1 MDKQEVEQ
9 RIKKVTAQILGVS
22 ESDINLQSGF
32 ASDLGAESI
41 QSIQLVAAFE
51 EEFGIQMDE
60 DEALSVSTV
69 GKAVDF
75 IHKLVQ
81 EQKGG

>member
-9 RIKKVTAQILGVS
+9 RIKKVTAQVLGVP
-22 ESDINLQSGF
+22 ESDIKTGSGF

>member
-9 RIKKVTAQILGVS
+9 RIKKVTAQVLGVP
-22 ESDINLQSGF
+22 ESDINTQSGF

-60 DEALSVSTV
+60 EEALSVSTV
-69 GKAVDF
+69 GRAVDF
-75 IHKLVQ
+75 IHKIVQ

>member
-9 RIKKVTAQILGVS
+9 RIKKVTASVLGVS
-22 ESDINLQSGF
+22 ADEIAADSRFSG
-32 ASDLGAESI
+32 DLGAESI
-41 QSIQLVAAFE
+41 QSIHLVAAFE

-60 DEALSVSTV
+60 EEALAVTTV

-75 IHKLVQ
+75 IHAIIEKQ
-81 EQKGG
+81 Q

>member
-9 RIKKVTAQILGVS
+9 RIKKVTAQVLGVP

-60 DEALSVSTV
+60 EEALSVSTV
-69 GKAVDF
+69 ARAVDF
-75 IHKLVQ
+75 VHKIVQ
-81 EQKGG
+81 EQKDA

>member
-9 RIKKVTAQILGVS
+9 RIKKVTAQVLNVP
-22 ESDINLQSGF
+22 ESDINAQSGF

-60 DEALSVSTV
+60 EEALAVSTV
-69 GKAVDF
+69 GRAVDF
-75 IHKLVQ
+75 IHKIVQ

>member
-9 RIKKVTAQILGVS
+9 RIKKVTAQVLGVP

-41 QSIQLVAAFE
+41 QAIQLVAAFE

-60 DEALSVSTV
+60 EEALSVSTV
-69 GKAVDF
+69 GRAVDF
-75 IHKLVQ
+75 IHKIVQ
-81 EQKGG
+81 EKKRE